1 MQIVQARGREIPVTT
16 RSKRYTPER
25 ARAEALFHKPAA
37 VAKPR
42 ILEDAPKVAA
52 TRLVAVEETE
62 HDKVFR
68 LVREGKFEDAA
79 RLAARLINVGQ
90 VTGFFIYGKSP
101 EFTKASEWHQRLVRD
116 GDARANV
123 HIISPE
129 RAQILLMHNIGNRR
143 VNAANLAA
151 IMRDIATHRF
161 DLNGESIV
169 VCQDGTVNDGQ
180 HRTFGVLL
188 TGQPIES
195 VVSYGVTKE
204 SMRTVNIGRKRTG
217 VDRLNIASIPNAVH
231 MSAISNLAF
240 EMYNGRAATPAE
252 AQDYYFENQEHI
264 VLANSLIGNPQK
276 GLGSAAPGV
285 AALHLLSLGA
295 NEDDIRHFFTAFR
308 TGEMLKRRNP
318 IYTLREA
325 LREKTV
331 KWTRQQWT
339 RGIVHHFLIWRAGRS
354 LAVATSPASLPE
366 VI

>member
-180 HRTFGVLL
+180 HRTLGVLL

-195 VVSYGVTKE
+195 VVSYGVTRNRCAPLI
-204 SMRTVNIGRKRTG
+204 SV
-217 VDRLNIASIPNAVH
+217 ASA
-231 MSAISNLAF
+231 
-240 EMYNGRAATPAE
+240 PA
-252 AQDYYFENQEHI
+252 
-264 VLANSLIGNPQK
+264 LIG
-276 GLGSAAPGV
+276 
-285 AALHLLSLGA
+285 
-295 NEDDIRHFFTAFR
+295 
-308 TGEMLKRRNP
+308 
-318 IYTLREA
+318 
-325 LREKTV
+325 
-331 KWTRQQWT
+331 
-339 RGIVHHFLIWRAGRS
+339 
-354 LAVATSPASLPE
+354 
-366 VI
+366 